1 MENFHDPAIM
11 VSAQDQLTLVKF
23 WHATGGLYIWDFV
36 TTLNYEW
43 RVIRGDLPYRWTIWI
58 YSVARVSALV
68 GLILCLSSMDVATQI
83 NCQPWILFAFVDVF
97 LPVCD
102 RRFAIDC
109 SSHVCLHLQSH
120 FAAIFSNQA
129 LIDAAS
135 IAIWNRNK
143 VVVALTIMVWG
154 MSIGFHLQNVVR
166 LRYAWD
172 PTEHA
177 CEPVKADYSVLG
189 LIPTMIADIALFLI
203 ILAGLF
209 ALRSRG
215 GGTLAHLLW
224 KQGVIWL
231 ALGAIAEVP
240 PLVFTVLHM
249 NDQLHSMFE
258 TPAVII
264 MTIAATRMHRSLVNF
279 ASVSSDVAH
288 DNPQLSSLVFSKTK
302 RTDTAPTALDR
313 IEVTVQTAVTAI
325 EQHST
330 GHISDHDSSTIVSR
344 GE

>member
-1 MENFHDPAIM
+1 MDNFHDPAIM
-11 VSAQDQLTLVKF
+11 VSVQDQLTLVKF
-23 WHATGGLYIWDFV
+23 WHATGGLYIWDFF
-36 TTLNYEW
+36 TTLDYEW

-83 NCQPWILFAFVDVF
+83 NCQPWILFAFMF
-97 LPVCD
+97 
-102 RRFAIDC
+102 F
-109 SSHVCLHLQSH
+109 CLS
-120 FAAIFSNQA
+120 AT
-129 LIDAAS
+129 AAS
-135 IAIWNRNK
+135 LLIVLRTIAIWNRNK

-302 RTDTAPTALDR
+302 RTDTAPIALDR

-344 GE
+344 VSTCPLPILSLSPISGAHSV